1 MSAIIFIALIAFV
14 VVYVMIRTP
23 SSSSDDDAYYKDRD
37 WL

>member
-14 VVYVMIRTP
+14 VLYVMVHTP

-37 WL
+37 LL